1 VCLQPAAESI
11 QKSKNEEAWD
21 ATDEATAQVFERNL
35 PTVVVDR
42 PDLKEVSSVSIDDR
56 RAAREAA
63 AHLIRFVDTLRPI
76 RAKILSSRG
85 AQPLYPQKA
94 S

>member
-1 VCLQPAAESI
+1 MQPVAESI

-42 PDLKEVSSVSIDDR
+42 PDLKEVSSVSIDDL

-76 RAKILSSRG
+76 RAKILASRG
-85 AQPLYPQKA
+85 FQ
-94 S
+94 